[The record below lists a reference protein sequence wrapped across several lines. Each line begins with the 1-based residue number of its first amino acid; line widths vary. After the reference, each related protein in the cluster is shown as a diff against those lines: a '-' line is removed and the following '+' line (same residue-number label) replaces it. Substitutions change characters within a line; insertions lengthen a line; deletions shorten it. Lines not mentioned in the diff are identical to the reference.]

1 MTVDTSITGD
11 PEARALLRRAHD
23 GGNPEGFGGFNAKL
37 TWSVG
42 DTTAEA
48 DVTVL
53 NPRQV
58 EGSYCTQELAL
69 RRAVMPHQS
78 PVQFAFTAWDVVMM
92 GRAPHGSR
100 SRWVT
105 PGRKWTTRRS
115 SSVSDTANA
124 QEAGR
129 VGSSGLGPG
138 KSTGVSV
145 AVSLRGRRWGACGRY
160 PAPAGVPDATAPE
173 GDSG

>member
-1 MTVDTSITGD
+1 MAVDTSVTGD

-23 GGNPEGFGGFNAKL
+23 GGYPEGFGGFNAKL

-48 DVTVL
+48 NLTVL

-58 EGSYCTQELAL
+58 EGSYSTQELAL
-69 RRAVMPHQS
+69 RRAVMPQQS
-78 PVQFAFTAWDVVMM
+78 LVQFAFTAGDVGMM

-105 PGRKWTTRRS
+105 PGRKWTRRRS
-115 SSVSDTANA
+115 SSVPGTANA
-124 QEAGR
+124 QVAGR
-129 VGSSGLGPG
+129 VRSSGLGPG

-145 AVSLRGRRWGACGRY
+145 EVSLKVRRWGACGR
-160 PAPAGVPDATAPE
+160 
-173 GDSG
+173 

>member
-1 MTVDTSITGD
+1 MAVDTSVTGD
-11 PEARALLRRAHD
+11 PEAHALLRRAHF
-23 GGNPEGFGGFNAKL
+23 GGYRYPEGFDGFKAKL

-105 PGRKWTTRRS
+105 PGRKWTRRRS
-115 SSVSDTANA
+115 SSVPDTANA
-124 QEAGR
+124 R
-129 VGSSGLGPG
+129 
-138 KSTGVSV
+138 
-145 AVSLRGRRWGACGRY
+145 
-160 PAPAGVPDATAPE
+160 
-173 GDSG
+173 